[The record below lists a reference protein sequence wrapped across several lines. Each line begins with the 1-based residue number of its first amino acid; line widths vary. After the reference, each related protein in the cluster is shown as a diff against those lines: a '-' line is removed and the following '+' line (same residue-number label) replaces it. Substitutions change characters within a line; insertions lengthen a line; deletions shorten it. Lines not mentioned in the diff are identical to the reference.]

1 MLKADLNIVQTLRND
16 PPKCSSQVCHTLV
29 ILWSCDIGAFILDFG
44 LNIFIVLGIKDR
56 FVLFI
61 VDTDT
66 IWTAVDWCGGFFTLI
81 VLNCT

>member
-1 MLKADLNIVQTLRND
+1 MILLNVRH
-16 PPKCSSQVCHTLV
+16 KCV
-29 ILWSCDIGAFILDFG
+29 ILLSCDIGAFILDFDFG

>member
-1 MLKADLNIVQTLRND
+1 MILLNVRH
-16 PPKCSSQVCHTLV
+16 KCV
-29 ILWSCDIGAFILDFG
+29 ILWSCDIGAFILDFDFG

>member
-1 MLKADLNIVQTLRND
+1 MILLNVPLK
-16 PPKCSSQVCHTLV
+16 CV
-29 ILWSCDIGAFILDFG
+29 ILWSCDIGAFILDLG
-44 LNIFIVLGIKDR
+44 LNIVLGIKDR